1 MSHKQVKDK
10 HITLKGPTSAIFF
23 ASVEYY
29 QDRPTRD
36 EHFAVE
42 QAFPD
47 MKSAQKFLEA
57 YPRDVWDGT
66 THVSRK
72 QPLM

>member
-10 HITLKGPTSAIFF
+10 RITLKGPTSVIFF
-23 ASVEYY
+23 ATVEYY
-29 QDRPTRD
+29 KDRPTRD
-36 EHFAVE
+36 EHLAVE
-42 QAFPD
+42 REFPD
-47 MKSAQKFLEA
+47 MKSAQKFLGK

-66 THVSRK
+66 ARVGRN

>member
-10 HITLKGPTSAIFF
+10 HITLKGPTCAIFF
-23 ASVEYY
+23 ATVEYY

-36 EHFAVE
+36 EHLAVE
-42 QAFPD
+42 QEFPD
-47 MKSAQKFLEA
+47 MKSAQKFLGA

-66 THVSRK
+66 AHVGRK

>member
-10 HITLKGPTSAIFF
+10 HITLKGSGAGVFF
-23 ASVEYY
+23 ATVEYY

-36 EHFAVE
+36 EHLAVE
-42 QAFPD
+42 QEFPD
-47 MKSAQKFLEA
+47 MKSAQKFLGK

-66 THVSRK
+66 VHIARK

>member
-10 HITLKGPTSAIFF
+10 LITLKGSGDGIFF
-23 ASVEYY
+23 ATVVYY
-29 QDRPTRD
+29 QDSPDRD
-36 EHFAVE
+36 EHLAVE
-42 QAFPD
+42 QEFPD

-66 THVSRK
+66 AHVGRK
-72 QPLM
+72 QPLI